1 MYPAPLL
8 ALADQIF
15 EKEGLGR
22 ISIFRGGCW
31 ERGDDFFPGG
41 GGCSFYIKTKLKSE
55 ISNYKKFINKN
66 VFLCHNQEFTVLGNF
81 NKEYGIGLRVK
92 NPFFWGGAHKKPI

>member
-1 MYPAPLL
+1 MTGSQFLEGVAG
-8 ALADQIF
+8 
-15 EKEGLGR
+15 KEGMT
-22 ISIFRGGCW
+22 
-31 ERGDDFFPGG
+31 FFQRG

-66 VFLCHNQEFTVLGNF
+66 VFLCHNQEFTVLENF

-92 NPFFWGGAHKKPI
+92 NVMGVFLKNPFFWGGAHKKPI